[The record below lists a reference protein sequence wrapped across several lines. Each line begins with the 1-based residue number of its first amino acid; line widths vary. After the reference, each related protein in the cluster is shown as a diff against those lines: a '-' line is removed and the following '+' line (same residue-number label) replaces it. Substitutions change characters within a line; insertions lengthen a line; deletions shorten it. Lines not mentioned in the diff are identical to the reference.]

1 MRMARLVT
9 RAVLAGLL
17 MAGAWASPALAQ
29 PGDPP
34 VVDID
39 ADPIRCWWAADRGA
53 IQVGEHV
60 TLTLTCA
67 VVETEAARVVVDR
80 SRLDPSVLTLPPFDV
95 TGGRQPADTITG
107 SRRFFQYVYVLTII
121 NDNAIGRDLLVPELP
136 LSYRIE
142 SRTAGAGALEGRDQT
157 YELPAIPLRLISLVA
172 TDANDIREVAH
183 GSFEAIEASALRARL
198 LRLAAIVAFAVAGL
212 LAVLAFR
219 RAFAGARTTVQTTAR
234 LPEQAV
240 ITSAA
245 SVLTDARAALQRDAR
260 DEAAAGRA
268 LEALRVIGVYALG
281 GAATQTIGEHGAIP
295 EPGQI
300 AVRSGWLGGRH
311 ARVSASTTGAA
322 VQAHLARLPG
332 DAASDRL
339 KLEALAD
346 ALTRLTAWRYG
357 ASAGDDAAGLDSAIG
372 LALDLAGDLAREQS
386 WVSRQRRAAQEQ
398 IATFGARVW
407 TR

>member
-1 MRMARLVT
+1 MARLVT
-9 RAVLAGLL
+9 RAVVAGLL
-17 MAGAWASPALAQ
+17 MAGVWASPAQAQ
-29 PGDPP
+29 PDSPP
-34 VVDID
+34 LVDID
-39 ADPIRCWWAADRGA
+39 ADPIRCWWYADRGA

-95 TGGRQPADTITG
+95 TGGTQPADTVTG
-107 SRRFFQYVYVLTII
+107 SRRFFQYAYVLTLI

-142 SRTAGAGALEGRDQT
+142 SRTAGTGALEGRDQT

-172 TDANDIREVAH
+172 TDATDIREVAH
-183 GSFEAIEASALRARL
+183 GGFEAIEARALRARL
-198 LRLAAIVAFAVAGL
+198 LRLGALVAFAVAAL
-212 LAVLAFR
+212 LAVMAFR
-219 RAFAGARTTVQTTAR
+219 RAFAGSQAATQAAPR
-234 LPEQAV
+234 LPERAV

-245 SVLTDARAALQRDAR
+245 GRLAEARAALQRDAR

-281 GAATQTIGEHGAIP
+281 GVATQMVGEHGTAA

-311 ARVSASTTGAA
+311 ALVSASTTGAA
-322 VQAHLARLPG
+322 VRAHLARLPG
-332 DAASDRL
+332 DAASERL

-346 ALTRLTAWRYG
+346 ALTRLTARRYG
-357 ASAGDDAAGLDSAIG
+357 TDAGDDAAALDGSIG
-372 LALDLAGDLAREQS
+372 LALGLAGDLAREQS
-386 WVSRQRRAAQEQ
+386 WIARQQRAAKDQ
-398 IATFGARVW
+398 IAAFGARVW